1 MTKKENVTVI
11 RDSVTLA
18 EIQREWAGVGA
29 LRQQLQRS
37 AFASAGITSGVHPS
51 ALVNTAYNLP
61 FIHAFAVLNIAL
73 EQLKSEGHFVCN
85 SHFLGDL
92 LQCSE
97 KALPWCDFKLIRAGV
112 KLRNNVAHRGQL
124 LERGDCWKYIDAVN
138 AEFSAWRII

>member
-1 MTKKENVTVI
+1 MI

-29 LRQQLQRS
+29 LREQLQRS
-37 AFASAGITSGVHPS
+37 TFASVGIKGGIYPFTL
-51 ALVNTAYNLP
+51 ANAAYNLP

-73 EQLKSEGHFVCN
+73 EQLKSEDHFVCN
-85 SHFLGDL
+85 SHFLSAL

-97 KALPWCDFKLIRAGV
+97 KALPWCDFKLIRTGV
-112 KLRNNVAHRGQL
+112 KLRNNVAHRGLL